1 MDRGGLGMRI
11 KVVDAKE
18 ERGYAKGGWA
28 VLLAQEIRF
37 EAFFRGLK

>member
-18 ERGYAKGGWA
+18 ERGYAKGGW
-28 VLLAQEIRF
+28 LF
-37 EAFFRGLK
+37 Y